1 MQGCATHAPWHM
13 QVPVDE
19 TPICTM
25 GTLTCTKCDR
35 PFEHDGKS
43 REKICKSC
51 ISKRSQLSKMF
62 GKWPIESFS
71 ELAEETQKGFWQSDS
86 KGKVGLQVQLEI
98 EVSKHRTQIEREK
111 MEGTFFPLSMYRSKG
126 YSKENI
132 AAIAANCPSQFDDQL
147 NEETYKLTVSSYAEE
162 KVRGEVRNMLLNLKD
177 TSLPGKLANY
187 NSPPAK
193 KKRKRSPSSSSS
205 SSSSKSKKSSSS
217 SHKRMTPQ
225 EMAAKAKAKQVADR
239 NAMKEQAK
247 KQAIEKKE
255 EAARKA
261 NATKQA
267 KAVAGKAAKQA
278 KEDLKAEKLQQKD
291 QLHMHR
297 LPHGS
302 TWSLSA
308 VR

>member
-19 TPICTM
+19 TLICTM

-86 KGKVGLQVQLEI
+86 KGKVGLQALLEI
-98 EVSKHRTQIEREK
+98 EVSKHRMLIEREK
-111 MEGTFFPLSMYRSKG
+111 MEGTFFPLSVYQGKG

-147 NEETYKLTVSSYAEE
+147 NEETYKFTVFSCAEE
-162 KVRGEVRNMLLNLKD
+162 KVRGEVRNMLLNLRD
-177 TSLPGKLANY
+177 TSLPGKLADY
-187 NSPPAK
+187 NSP
-193 KKRKRSPSSSSS
+193 
-205 SSSSKSKKSSSS
+205 
-217 SHKRMTPQ
+217 
-225 EMAAKAKAKQVADR
+225 
-239 NAMKEQAK
+239 QAK
-247 KQAIEKKE
+247 PKRNPK
-255 EAARKA
+255 RLL
-261 NATKQA
+261 
-267 KAVAGKAAKQA
+267 
-278 KEDLKAEKLQQKD
+278 LK
-291 QLHMHR
+291 
-297 LPHGS
+297 P
-302 TWSLSA
+302 
-308 VR
+308 